1 MISKSGIRFSDKIMR
16 NDKTLGVRFLIR
28 FFDRPFLRLALIG
41 ALAAS
46 LGLAACGRKGPLD
59 PPPGA
64 SLEGEPQANMP
75 DLMSRNPTPV
85 GSAATADN
93 PGVGPDGQPL
103 APKGPKKQIPLDVL
117 LN

>member
-1 MISKSGIRFSDKIMR
+1 MPSFR
-16 NDKTLGVRFLIR
+16 
-28 FFDRPFLRLALIG
+28 DRYFLRLALIG
-41 ALAAS
+41 ALVAS

-64 SLEGEPQANMP
+64 SLEGQPQPNMP
-75 DLMSRNPTPV
+75 DLIGNNRAAAPI
-85 GSAATADN
+85 GSTSTASN

-103 APKGPKKQIPLDVL
+103 APKGPKKSIPLDVL

>member
-1 MISKSGIRFSDKIMR
+1 LNPYGR
-16 NDKTLGVRFLIR
+16 L
-28 FFDRPFLRLALIG
+28 FLRLALVG

-64 SLEGEPQANMP
+64 SLAGEPQPNMP
-75 DLMSRNPTPV
+75 DLIGPRRATPI
-85 GSAATADN
+85 GGQAQDGNA
-93 PGVGPDGQPL
+93 GVGPDGQPL
-103 APKGPKKQIPLDVL
+103 APPGPKKQIPLDVL

>member
-1 MISKSGIRFSDKIMR
+1 MSRY
-16 NDKTLGVRFLIR
+16 
-28 FFDRPFLRLALIG
+28 DRPFLRLALIG

-46 LGLAACGRKGPLD
+46 LGLASCGRKGPLD

-64 SLEGEPQANMP
+64 SLEGQPQANMP
-75 DLMSRNPTPV
+75 DLMSSNRGTPI
-85 GSAATADN
+85 GGQTQGGNA
-93 PGVGPDGQPL
+93 GVGPDGQPL

>member
-1 MISKSGIRFSDKIMR
+1 VSRFSD
-16 NDKTLGVRFLIR
+16 
-28 FFDRPFLRLALIG
+28 RPFFRLVLIG

-64 SLEGEPQANMP
+64 SLAGEPQANISDTMNRTNATP
-75 DLMSRNPTPV
+75 IGGQARN
-85 GSAATADN
+85 GH
-93 PGVGPDGQPL
+93 PGIDADGQPL
-103 APKGPKKQIPLDVL
+103 APKGAKKSIPLDVL

>member
-1 MISKSGIRFSDKIMR
+1 MSHFSDR
-16 NDKTLGVRFLIR
+16 L
-28 FFDRPFLRLALIG
+28 FFRLALIG

-64 SLEGEPQANMP
+64 VSTTGKQEPANTSLISSPFEKPGDKSKN
-75 DLMSRNPTPV
+75 
-85 GSAATADN
+85 TADQ
-93 PGVGPDGQPL
+93 VPDKPFV
-103 APKGPKKQIPLDVL
+103 LDSL

>member
-1 MISKSGIRFSDKIMR
+1 MSC
-16 NDKTLGVRFLIR
+16 L
-28 FFDRPFLRLALIG
+28 FDRDFVPLLLIG
-41 ALAAS
+41 ALVAS

-64 SLEGEPQANMP
+64 SLEGQPQANMP
-75 DLMSRNPTPV
+75 DLMRSSGATPI
-85 GSAATADN
+85 GGQAENGN
-93 PGVGPDGQPL
+93 PGVGPNGQPL

>member
-1 MISKSGIRFSDKIMR
+1 LSPLSK
-16 NDKTLGVRFLIR
+16 
-28 FFDRPFLRLALIG
+28 RPLFHLALIG
-41 ALAAS
+41 ALAVT

-64 SLEGEPQANMP
+64 SLAGEPQANMP
-75 DLMSRNPTPV
+75 DLMSDKGQPTPI
-85 GSAATADN
+85 GGQSKDGH

-103 APKGPKKQIPLDVL
+103 APKGPEKSIFLDRL